1 MSNIIMAN
9 KQSAKRK
16 ILQTRSANF
25 LQDILLKI
33 IFPSTY
39 CMYISENKCLAV
51 AGEFADDELNCSPF
65 FIDGW
70 TRILHIR
77 QKDGTFGPLHD
88 LYT

>member
-1 MSNIIMAN
+1 MAN

-65 FIDGW
+65 FIDG
-70 TRILHIR
+70 
-77 QKDGTFGPLHD
+77 
-88 LYT
+88 